1 MTDKIRG
8 SIGPDGPP
16 WPEDLLA
23 DLHAGVLEPQRAAV
37 VQAGVGADADA
48 RAFLAALDGVRTDLS
63 ALGAAPAPP
72 MPEHFAARIDAALAE
87 EAARAFGAPGT
98 PASGTPASGIPAS
111 DIPAA
116 APSSTS
122 LKATGS
128 LADDDPGPA
137 PVIDM
142 AAARRKRGRTAA
154 WGAAL
159 LTAAAAAVAFVVVP
173 GLGGGTGDDTDGGMA
188 AEQPSP
194 TVSAPGD
201 AGAQPPLAL
210 GREEVGEK
218 VPQVVNSRDYGP
230 LDDKAGLDSCLEANE
245 LDPAKAQVVGVRP
258 VTLDGKDGVMALLL
272 TQKVGQFQVLV
283 LTPDC
288 TALFNDTIG

>member
-23 DLHAGVLEPQRAAV
+23 DLHAGVLEPRRAAV
-37 VQAGVGADADA
+37 VQADVGADADA
-48 RAFLAALDGVRTDLS
+48 RAFLAALDAVRTDLS
-63 ALGAAPAPP
+63 ALGAAPVPP
-72 MPEHFAARIDAALAE
+72 MPENVAARIDAALAE

-98 PASGTPASGIPAS
+98 PASGIPV
-111 DIPAA
+111 

-128 LADDDPGPA
+128 LADDDPEPA

-142 AAARRKRGRTAA
+142 AAARRKRGRMAV
-154 WGAAL
+154 WGAGL

-173 GLGGGTGDDTDGGMA
+173 GLGGQDDTDGGMA

-201 AGAQPPLAL
+201 AGAQPPLAF

-230 LDDKAGLDSCLEANE
+230 LKTKAGLDSCLEANE

-272 TQKVGQFQVLV
+272 TQQVGQFQVLV

>member
-23 DLHAGVLEPQRAAV
+23 DLHAGVLEPRRAAA

-48 RAFLAALDGVRTDLS
+48 RAFLAALDAVRTDLS
-63 ALGAAPAPP
+63 ALGEASAPP

-87 EAARAFGAPGT
+87 EAARAFGTPAVST
-98 PASGTPASGIPAS
+98 PASGTP
-111 DIPAA
+111 

-122 LKATGS
+122 LKATGT
-128 LADDDPGPA
+128 LADDEPA
-137 PVIDM
+137 PVIDL
-142 AAARRKRGRTAA
+142 AAARRKRGRMAA
-154 WGAAL
+154 WGAGL

-173 GLGGGTGDDTDGGMA
+173 GAGDDTDGGGMA

-194 TVSAPGD
+194 TASAP
-201 AGAQPPLAL
+201 AGTGEQPPLAL
-210 GREEVGEK
+210 GRDEVGET

-230 LDDKAGLDSCLEANE
+230 LEDKAGLDACLEANQ

-258 VTLDGKDGVMALLL
+258 VTLEGEDSVMALLL